1 MAQTRKQ
8 RVLQEVRRKRQQR
21 TITTVIIASVIIAII
36 VVTVVTLPH
45 SSPNQVALPDYLSHC
60 IFGNLVYHAH
70 VSLNITIN
78 GLSQGPP
85 ANTFSSSCPQP
96 IHTHADGYLHVETDQ
111 NRYYT
116 LGDWFLLYGNWANNA
131 KFAIF
136 NSTQIFDN
144 KAGPSTGHTLTMT
157 VNGQPSTAF
166 QTLQFPKNAGT
177 SQAPCS
183 PTPCA
188 PFSVAITYY

>member
-8 RVLQEVRRKRQQR
+8 RVLQEVHRKRRQR
-21 TITTVIIASVIIAII
+21 TITTVVIAALIIATIVIAVVAI
-36 VVTVVTLPH
+36 PR
-45 SSPNQVALPDYLSHC
+45 SGPNQVPLPDYLSHC
-60 IFGNLVYHAH
+60 VFGSLVYHAH

-78 GLSQGPP
+78 GISQGPP
-85 ANTFSSSCPQP
+85 NDTWSSSCQQP
-96 IHTHADGYLHVETDQ
+96 IHTHSDGYLHVETDQ
-111 NRYYT
+111 DRYYT
-116 LGDWFLLYGNWANNA
+116 LGDWFLLYGHWANNA

-144 KAGPSTGHTLTMT
+144 KAGSSTGHTLTMT

-183 PTPCA
+183 PGPCV
-188 PFSVAITYY
+188 PFSIAITYS